1 MPHVFSPHVNTP
13 VVLHNC
19 YKRHARFT
27 PPIPSQKNKTHPFG
41 VPLSEKLSSRNS
53 NGISP

>member
-19 YKRHARFT
+19 YKRHPRFT

-41 VPLSEKLSSRNS
+41 VPLSGKLSSRNS